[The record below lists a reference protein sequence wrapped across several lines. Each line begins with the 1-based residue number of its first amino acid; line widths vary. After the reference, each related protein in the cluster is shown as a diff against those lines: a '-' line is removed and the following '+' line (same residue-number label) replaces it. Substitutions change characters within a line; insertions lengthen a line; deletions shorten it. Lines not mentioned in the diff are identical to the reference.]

1 MTMKNMAKL
10 KHQIKSNKYYLFW
23 GACTLAVMAGQI
35 YVGTGYRKMSQ
46 SVNDLT
52 GIITIKIELDE
63 LRNELNTIRGDGF
76 LY

>member
-1 MTMKNMAKL
+1 MKPISKL

-46 SVNDLT
+46 SVNDLA

>member
-1 MTMKNMAKL
+1 MKNITKL

-46 SVNDLT
+46 SVNDLA

>member
-1 MTMKNMAKL
+1 MKPMSKL

-46 SVNDLT
+46 SVNDLA